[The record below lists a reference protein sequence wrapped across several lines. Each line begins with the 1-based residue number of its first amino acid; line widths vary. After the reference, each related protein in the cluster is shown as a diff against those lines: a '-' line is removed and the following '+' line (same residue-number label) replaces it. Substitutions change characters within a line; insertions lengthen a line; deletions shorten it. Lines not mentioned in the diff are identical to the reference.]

1 MQIKQR
7 SISMTNNRDK
17 QISEAR
23 FHKLFDDTEAMS
35 IQGYRAD
42 GSVVYWNAASE
53 KIYGYSTGEAL
64 GRSLYD
70 LIIPHEMRDEV
81 KRAVTWMF
89 DNEEGI
95 PPARLNL
102 KHKDGTT
109 VPVYSSH
116 TVVSLPNDEPI
127 MFCMDAD
134 MRSLEKAEAE
144 VQRLSYYD
152 SLTELPNRRL
162 MLERITSVT
171 RNTTGENSFAALL
184 IVDIDNF
191 HSINES
197 LGYEIGDQVLLNC
210 AECLQ
215 RFSSSQDALARLGK
229 DEFAVFLPCTAPSLD
244 IAATEAEQLGEQI
257 IRALKTPMLLDGRSH
272 QVGACIGITLFRCPE
287 ATPADELLRQS
298 DIALKMAKRSNTI
311 DISFFDQ
318 QMESSVK
325 KHLEISQAL
334 NHAVENNEL
343 ALALQPQVNAQGE
356 TVSFEALLR
365 WQHPELGAV
374 SPNDFIPIAEAT
386 ESIIS
391 IGDWVLEKSC
401 QMLAHWNEE
410 KAFEHLG
417 ISINVSSVQ
426 FRRGDFVERVKN
438 ILNSSG
444 APPSKLRFELTE
456 SLLAEDIDDVV
467 EQMESLRKLGVSFSL
482 DDFGTGYASLAYLTR
497 LPLNEL
503 KVDRAFVNDL
513 GRHSKGALLA
523 ETIISLGRSMNLT
536 VIAEGVET
544 EQQFKRLQDMGC
556 QHFQGYLFGKP
567 STNIKD
573 YLPGKSL

>member
-1 MQIKQR
+1 
-7 SISMTNNRDK
+7 MTNNRDK

-81 KRAVTWMF
+81 KRAVAWMF

-134 MRSLEKAEAE
+134 MRSLEMAEAE

-272 QVGACIGITLFRCPE
+272 QVDACIGITLFRCPE
-287 ATPADELLRQS
+287 ATPADELLRQA

-343 ALALQPQVNAQGE
+343 ALALQPQVNAQGK

-417 ISINVSSVQ
+417 ISVNVSSVQ

-444 APPSKLRFELTE
+444 ATPSKLRFELTE

-567 STNIKD
+567 STNVKD

>member
-1 MQIKQR
+1 
-7 SISMTNNRDK
+7 MTNNRDK
-17 QISEAR
+17 QTSEAR
-23 FHKLFDDTEAMS
+23 FHKLFDDTQAMS
-35 IQGYRAD
+35 IQGYRVD

-53 KIYGYSTGEAL
+53 RIYGYSTSEAL

-81 KRAVTWMF
+81 KRAVAWMF

-134 MRSLEKAEAE
+134 MRSLEMAEAE

-152 SLTELPNRRL
+152 SLTDLPNRRL

-171 RNTTGENSFAALL
+171 RNTTVESSFAALL

-272 QVGACIGITLFRCPE
+272 QVDACIGITLFRCPE
-287 ATPADELLRQS
+287 ATPADELLRQA

-417 ISINVSSVQ
+417 ISVNVSSLQ

-444 APPSKLRFELTE
+444 ATPSKLRFELTE

-544 EQQFKRLQDMGC
+544 EQQFKRLQNMGC

-567 STNIKD
+567 STNVKD

>member
-1 MQIKQR
+1 
-7 SISMTNNRDK
+7 MTNDRDK

-23 FHKLFDDTEAMS
+23 FHKLFDDTQAMS
-35 IQGYRAD
+35 IQGYRVD

-53 KIYGYSTGEAL
+53 KIYGYSASEAI
-64 GRSLYD
+64 GRSLFD
-70 LIIPHEMRDEV
+70 LIIPQDMRDEV
-81 KRAVTWMF
+81 KQAVAWMF

-102 KHKDGTT
+102 KHKDGST

-134 MRSLEKAEAE
+134 MRSLEMAEAE

-152 SLTELPNRRL
+152 SLTELPNRCL

-272 QVGACIGITLFRCPE
+272 QVDACIGITLFRCPE
-287 ATPADELLRQS
+287 ATPADELLRQA

-417 ISINVSSVQ
+417 ISVNVSSVQ

-567 STNIKD
+567 STNVKD

>member
-1 MQIKQR
+1 
-7 SISMTNNRDK
+7 MTNDRDK

-23 FHKLFDDTEAMS
+23 FHKLFDDTQAMS
-35 IQGYRAD
+35 IQGYRVD

-53 KIYGYSTGEAL
+53 KIYGYSASEAI
-64 GRSLYD
+64 GRSLFD
-70 LIIPHEMRDEV
+70 LIIPQDMRDEV
-81 KRAVTWMF
+81 KQAVAWMF

-102 KHKDGTT
+102 KHKDGST

-134 MRSLEKAEAE
+134 MRSLEMAEAE

-272 QVGACIGITLFRCPE
+272 QVDACIGITLFRCPE
-287 ATPADELLRQS
+287 ATPADELLRQA

-417 ISINVSSVQ
+417 ISVNVSSVQ

-567 STNIKD
+567 STNVKD

>member
-1 MQIKQR
+1 
-7 SISMTNNRDK
+7 MTNNRDK
-17 QISEAR
+17 QTSEAR

-81 KRAVTWMF
+81 KRAVAWMF

-134 MRSLEKAEAE
+134 MRSLEMAEAE

-152 SLTELPNRRL
+152 SLTDLPNRRL

-171 RNTTGENSFAALL
+171 RNTTVESSFAALL

-272 QVGACIGITLFRCPE
+272 QVDACIGITLFRCPE
-287 ATPADELLRQS
+287 ATPADELLRQA

-417 ISINVSSVQ
+417 ISVNVSSVQ

-444 APPSKLRFELTE
+444 ATPSKLRFELTE

-544 EQQFKRLQDMGC
+544 EQQFKRLQNMGC

-567 STNIKD
+567 STNVKN

>member
-1 MQIKQR
+1 
-7 SISMTNNRDK
+7 MTNNRDK

-81 KRAVTWMF
+81 KRAVAWMF

-134 MRSLEKAEAE
+134 MRSLEMAEAE

-152 SLTELPNRRL
+152 SLTELPNRCL

-272 QVGACIGITLFRCPE
+272 QVDACIGITLFRCPE
-287 ATPADELLRQS
+287 ATPADELLRQA

-343 ALALQPQVNAQGE
+343 ALALQPQVNAQGK

-417 ISINVSSVQ
+417 ISVNVSSVQ

-444 APPSKLRFELTE
+444 ATPSKLRFELTE

-567 STNIKD
+567 STNVKD

>member
-1 MQIKQR
+1 
-7 SISMTNNRDK
+7 MTNNRDK

-81 KRAVTWMF
+81 KRAVAWMF

-134 MRSLEKAEAE
+134 MRSLEMAEAE

-272 QVGACIGITLFRCPE
+272 QVDACIGITIFRCPE
-287 ATPADELLRQS
+287 ATPADELLRQA

-343 ALALQPQVNAQGE
+343 ALALQPQVNAQGK

-417 ISINVSSVQ
+417 ISVNVSSVQ

-444 APPSKLRFELTE
+444 ATPSKLRFELTE

-567 STNIKD
+567 STNVKD